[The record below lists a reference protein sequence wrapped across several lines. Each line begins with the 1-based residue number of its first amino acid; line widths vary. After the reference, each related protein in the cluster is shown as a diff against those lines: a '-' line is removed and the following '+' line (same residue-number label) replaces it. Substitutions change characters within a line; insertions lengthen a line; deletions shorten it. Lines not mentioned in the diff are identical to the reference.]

1 VLLPWPA
8 GDLIGCW
15 KNSSDNRYFGAL
27 HLAVLP
33 GEAVMEGHYSSYES
47 DVEVAIG
54 PWKWVRLDPTS
65 LPEDGLA
72 GVTLREPRDL
82 HELIEKHSQY
92 DAPLPLAAVV
102 EEP

>member
-1 VLLPWPA
+1 
-8 GDLIGCW
+8 
-15 KNSSDNRYFGAL
+15 L

-33 GEAVMEGHYSSYES
+33 GAAIMEGHHSGYAS
-47 DVEVAIG
+47 DVEVSIG
-54 PWKWVRLDPTS
+54 PWKWVRPDPAS
-65 LPEDGLA
+65 PPDGGLA

-92 DAPLPLAAVV
+92 DAPMPLAAVV

>member
-1 VLLPWPA
+1 MSETTLYRLFDEAGELLYV
-8 GDLIGCW
+8 GISG
-15 KNSSDNRYFGAL
+15 R
-27 HLAVLP
+27 
-33 GEAVMEGHYSSYES
+33 
-47 DVEVAIG
+47 
-54 PWKWVRLDPTS
+54 WVRLGPAS

>member
-1 VLLPWPA
+1 MANLGTPHRWIPITRSRRRFFQPVRCSERFPPA
-8 GDLIGCW
+8 TDRHCCAGYD
-15 KNSSDNRYFGAL
+15 
-27 HLAVLP
+27 
-33 GEAVMEGHYSSYES
+33 S
-47 DVEVAIG
+47 DVEVSIG
-54 PWKWVRLDPTS
+54 PWKWIRLDPAS

-102 EEP
+102 EDP

>member
-1 VLLPWPA
+1 MPCPLPYHRPV
-8 GDLIGCW
+8 DW
-15 KNSSDNRYFGAL
+15 KNSSDARYLGAL

-33 GEAVMEGHYSSYES
+33 GEAVMEGHFSGYAS
-47 DVEVAIG
+47 DVEVSIG
-54 PWKWVRLDPTS
+54 PWKWVRLDPAS
-65 LPEDGLA
+65 LPDDGVA
-72 GVTLREPRDL
+72 GGGAPRARDL